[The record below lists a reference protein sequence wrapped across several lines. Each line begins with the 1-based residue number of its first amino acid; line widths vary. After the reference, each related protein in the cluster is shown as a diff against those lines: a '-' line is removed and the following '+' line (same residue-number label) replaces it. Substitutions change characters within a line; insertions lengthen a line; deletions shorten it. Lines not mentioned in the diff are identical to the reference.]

1 LAALGFIAYQG
12 EDGGWSNGDDTK
24 AGTVPCD
31 YMSLHAVPIS
41 PDSSG
46 C

>member
-24 AGTVPCD
+24 AGAHHGAMVFFVWFHD
-31 YMSLHAVPIS
+31 VRRL
-41 PDSSG
+41 
-46 C
+46 